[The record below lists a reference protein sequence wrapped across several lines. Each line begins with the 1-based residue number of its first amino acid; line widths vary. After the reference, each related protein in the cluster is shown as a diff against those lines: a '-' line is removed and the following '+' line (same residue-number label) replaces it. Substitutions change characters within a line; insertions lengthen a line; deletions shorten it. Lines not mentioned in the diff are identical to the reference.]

1 MKTRTYYAWCC
12 LILLLSSCQQKM
24 EEANP
29 SQQAIINYLYH
40 PSLISDTF
48 CRMVYKLPI
57 DCRGLDDEKQL
68 LYFIYKK
75 EIGRSRGA
83 ETIALDT
90 SKVEFAPCDKGDCF
104 FGGLKGNITG
114 YYAFRTPVSNLRVPP
129 HTELPCKL
137 HGMKYQVTLN
147 DIVSC
152 LDSNSFYNT
161 EKHFQLTSD
170 FQPGYTLYASNIGA
184 YISKKGKDPIIQR
197 LSNKLIQGLKTKEEK
212 MQALLHFVTNEIEY
226 SYEDYWYETEI
237 TKRAHEV
244 LISGMADCSGKST
257 LLASLLEAQDLPYT
271 LLYFNRHVNIGVP
284 GSFPDENGLSI
295 TIGKKKYYYAETT
308 IPDFQI
314 GKSVVESDG
323 LLNKVYYYQKPQT
336 RKYIYL
342 VSNDQPLQLISE
354 AQMQQLREGSTQE

>member
-1 MKTRTYYAWCC
+1 
-12 LILLLSSCQQKM
+12 
-24 EEANP
+24 
-29 SQQAIINYLYH
+29 
-40 PSLISDTF
+40 
-48 CRMVYKLPI
+48 
-57 DCRGLDDEKQL
+57 
-68 LYFIYKK
+68 
-75 EIGRSRGA
+75 
-83 ETIALDT
+83 
-90 SKVEFAPCDKGDCF
+90 
-104 FGGLKGNITG
+104 
-114 YYAFRTPVSNLRVPP
+114 
-129 HTELPCKL
+129 
-137 HGMKYQVTLN
+137 
-147 DIVSC
+147 
-152 LDSNSFYNT
+152 
-161 EKHFQLTSD
+161 
-170 FQPGYTLYASNIGA
+170 
-184 YISKKGKDPIIQR
+184 
-197 LSNKLIQGLKTKEEK
+197 LKTKEEK

-354 AQMQQLREGSTQE
+354 ARMQQLREKSSQ